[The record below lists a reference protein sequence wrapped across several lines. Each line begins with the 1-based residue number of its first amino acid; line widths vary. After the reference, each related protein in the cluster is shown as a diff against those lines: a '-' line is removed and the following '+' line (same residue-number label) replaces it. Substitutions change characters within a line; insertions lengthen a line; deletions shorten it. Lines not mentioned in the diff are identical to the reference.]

1 VDGTATTLDRA
12 VCGLAAAQVA
22 HLTMAPLLLVLL
34 VVPLFPVDPLT
45 PVFPL
50 LPFPPSDGVHDPPGR
65 PTQLLG

>member
-1 VDGTATTLDRA
+1 VGGTAAPLGRT
-12 VCGLAAAQVA
+12 VCGLAVAQVA
-22 HLTMAPLLLVLL
+22 HLTMAPLLLVTL

-50 LPFPPSDGVHDPPGR
+50 LLLPPSEGVHDPPGR